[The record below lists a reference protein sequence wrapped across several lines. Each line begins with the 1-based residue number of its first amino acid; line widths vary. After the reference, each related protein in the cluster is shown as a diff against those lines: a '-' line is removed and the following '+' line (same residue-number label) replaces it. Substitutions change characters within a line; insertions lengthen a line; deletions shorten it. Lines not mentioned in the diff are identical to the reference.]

1 MIKSGRFKTV
11 FIALAFVCFIF
22 AGFMSVNVMTSCQSE
37 AQCTTCGNLCIG
49 VPGLAFTMNALIN
62 GTVVFPDIAIV
73 IATLSLYMD
82 IALLGFELAIDEK
95 IFEVTQN
102 ITAWIDT
109 FWWYNLRPA
118 LQAMTEQLN
127 TFDSF
132 QDENQGGFADS
143 NDANRLDAEY
153 MTRTIESHRQQRPGE
168 NVCVAGTISGGM
180 TRTSVFR
187 RAYETAATIERH
199 PRTGNDTSAAT
210 GSPSNVSMAADQ
222 LSRWE
227 KYTTTYCNQNY
238 NAGYSGCTANQAQVD
253 RDIAVT
259 DEIFAKDTI
268 DLKTP
273 ATQKAIDDIL
283 ENIAEPEINDT
294 VPPSA
299 LGGAQ
304 GQEAVLAGQA
314 YKAKRQVVYDALY
327 YVVSRRAPGTV
338 GTTGSPNFLQDMRTA
353 AGIDPSYFSP
363 NPSHNEIMEVMMSE
377 RFRTGQYSIEQVD
390 EPENNEREMV
400 VQQAFQAMLLSDQLD
415 LLDRY
420 GLILAAQ
427 ASGEIKAAKP
437 FSPAADATVQRP

>member
-11 FIALAFVCFIF
+11 LIAVAFVCFIF
-22 AGFMSVNVMTSCQSE
+22 AGFVSVNVMTSCQSE
-37 AQCTTCGNLCIG
+37 AQCAICGTPCIG
-49 VPGLAFTMNALIN
+49 NPGLSFTMNALIN

-82 IALLGFELAIDEK
+82 IALLGFELAINQK

-102 ITAWIDT
+102 ITGWIDT

-118 LQAMTEQLN
+118 LQGMAEQLN

-132 QDENQGGFADS
+132 QDENQGGFADGA
-143 NDANRLDAEY
+143 DANRVGNEY
-153 MTRTIESHRQQRPGE
+153 MTRTIESHREQRPGE
-168 NVCVAGTISGGM
+168 NVCVAGTISAGM

-187 RAYETAATIERH
+187 RAYETAATMERH
-199 PRTGNDTSAAT
+199 PRTANDNSGT
-210 GSPSNVSMAADQ
+210 GVPTNVSTASDQ
-222 LSRWE
+222 QARWA
-227 KYTTTYCNQNY
+227 KYASTYCNQNY
-238 NAGYSGCTANQAQVD
+238 NAGYSGCTASAPQVD

-273 ATQKAIDDIL
+273 ATQRAIDDIL
-283 ENIAEPEINDT
+283 ENISEPEINNP
-294 VPPSA
+294 VPLSA
-299 LGGAQ
+299 VGSPEGHAAILD
-304 GQEAVLAGQA
+304 GQA
-314 YKAKRQVVYDALY
+314 YKAKRQVIYDALY

-338 GTTGSPNFLQDMRTA
+338 GTTGTPNFLQDMRTA

-363 NPSHNEIMEVMMSE
+363 NPSHHEIMEVMMSE
-377 RFRTGQYSIEQVD
+377 RFRTGQYSIEQID

-420 GLILAAQ
+420 GLVLAAQ
-427 ASGEIKAAKP
+427 ASGEVKAAKP
-437 FSPAADATVQRP
+437 LSPQADAAPVRP